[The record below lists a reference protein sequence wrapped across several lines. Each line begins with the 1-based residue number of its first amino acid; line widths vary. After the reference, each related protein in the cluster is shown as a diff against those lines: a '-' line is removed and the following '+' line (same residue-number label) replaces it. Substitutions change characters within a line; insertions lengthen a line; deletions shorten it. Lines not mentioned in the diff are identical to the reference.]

1 MTLTITLLSI
11 IILLKILK
19 HNTNTVCS
27 RFLRIGSVRGVKTIV
42 FKYNVNGENY
52 ISSIPF
58 IDCKIREINKIK
70 QLNCVKIEYSK
81 IFPSIGKCIDSRLLI
96 K

>member
-1 MTLTITLLSI
+1 MINL
-11 IILLKILK
+11 
-19 HNTNTVCS
+19 CS
-27 RFLRIGSVRGVKTIV
+27 LFRRFKWQT
-42 FKYNVNGENY
+42 Y